1 MSGDGRASALR
12 WTLRGI
18 IGLTLRVFFRRIDR
32 VGVER
37 VPSSGPV
44 MFVLNH
50 PNALVDPGIAMI
62 SLPRPV
68 SFLAKST
75 LFTIPLVRSLVRG
88 VDSIPVSR
96 RQDAK
101 GGKVDNSRTFTV
113 ARSVLERGGSIAI
126 FPEGVSHSST
136 KLKPLRTGAARIA
149 LGAGLKELLIIPVGL
164 DYADKQVFRSAAL
177 LYFGE
182 PIQVPPAASD
192 AGDGGGE
199 PPREAVK
206 QLTARLE
213 RALAEVTVQAEHAE
227 ALALVE
233 RAERILSSVSRA
245 SEQPARGVSRP
256 PAGER
261 FELRRRIVDG
271 YSQLKEQHRER
282 IDQLVRRLEEH
293 EDALRSVGLA
303 DFGGGLDAS
312 LDVGLDAGLDAP
324 RPGRRIRLLRLQVL
338 GLTALVPF
346 AVVGALLHYPIY
358 RLIGALAARFARDE
372 DDMVATIK
380 LLASMLLFPVT
391 WVATGIVVGL
401 LGTPGIGVVAGILAP
416 LLGYAALLCFEAVE
430 RLLGVLRVR
439 LLSWRRRDRVEALRR
454 ERRWIHDELV
464 ALEQLLDS

>member
-1 MSGDGRASALR
+1 MSGQTRASGLRWALR
-12 WTLRGI
+12 GV
-18 IGLTLRVFFRRIDR
+18 IGLTLRVFFRRIER
-32 VGVER
+32 VGVDR
-37 VPSSGPV
+37 VPGAGPV

-75 LFTIPLVRSLVRG
+75 LFTIPVVGALVRG
-88 VDSIPVSR
+88 FDSIPVAR
-96 RQDAK
+96 RQDTK
-101 GGKVDNSRTFTV
+101 GGVVDNSRTFSV

-126 FPEGVSHSST
+126 FPEGVSHSAT

-149 LGAGLKELLIIPVGL
+149 LGAGLTDLLIIPVGL

-182 PIQVPPAASD
+182 AIRVPVISPAD
-192 AGDGGGE
+192 FEDGE

-206 QLTARLE
+206 RLTARLE

-227 ALALVE
+227 GLALVE

-245 SEQPARGVSRP
+245 SQRADESPGRP

-261 FELRRRIVDG
+261 FELRRRIVAG
-271 YSQLKEQHRER
+271 YSALKERHRER
-282 IDQLVRRLEEH
+282 VDRLVRRLEEH

-303 DFGGGLDAS
+303 DFGAGLDAS
-312 LDVGLDAGLDAP
+312 LDVGLDAGLDAS
-324 RPGRRIRLLRLQVL
+324 RPGRLNMLRAQVL
-338 GLTALVPF
+338 GLAALVPF
-346 AVVGALLHYPIY
+346 ALVGAALHYPTY
-358 RLIGALAARFARDE
+358 RLIGTIAVRFARDE

-391 WVATGIVVGL
+391 WIATGLIVGL
-401 LGTPGIGVVAGILAP
+401 LVTASAGAVAGLLAP

-430 RLLGVLRVR
+430 RLVGLMRVR

-464 ALEQLLDS
+464 ALEGLLDDP